1 MANNKEEA
9 GKGTPR
15 PGDLPGGKR
24 TYATIDLTASEVAGR
39 DKPPPAA
46 GAAASASAAAETKSE
61 GKPEAKS
68 DAKSD
73 AKLDTK
79 PPGPPPKSAGPA
91 RPEPEGGASI
101 AGGLA
106 SLGARVN
113 SAPWLLHLASGVA
126 GAIVVLVAAQL
137 MTTERQPAQSQEVD
151 ALTRRVA
158 DLEGALGTRPG
169 AGLRARV
176 EEMARSIGALGETQ
190 AKLARETK
198 AIDAKVDTTPEFPPE
213 LMARLAKL
221 EGALGTV
228 TAADPA
234 AQSPQG
240 VVLSGKLA
248 ELEKAARNA
257 TDLARSGIARFDGE
271 LATLRADA
279 GRLAQRLDTL
289 KGEVEERL
297 QGAAKTA
304 DLASFAT
311 GLASLE
317 REVQTFLKS
326 EAERTANAN
335 VNATQMLL
343 ALELANLKRA
353 IDRGESYAEELAR
366 AKKLGGFTLNF
377 TALERY
383 MNEGAAAPQELA
395 KSFRKVADAML
406 DAEAEPAGATLMD
419 RLLSGARS
427 IVRVRKAGHA
437 ADDASLEAII
447 GRMEAAIKDGR
458 LAEVL
463 ANAKKLPPKAAL
475 AGEDW
480 IKKVEAR
487 QAVEQAMAE
496 VEVQLKA
503 SIGGPQSTP
512 KSAAPEGK
520 R

>member
-15 PGDLPGGKR
+15 PGDSPGGKR
-24 TYATIDLTASEVAGR
+24 TYATIDLTASEVEGR
-39 DKPPPAA
+39 AKPPPAA
-46 GAAASASAAAETKSE
+46 ASAASASAAAETR
-61 GKPEAKS
+61 S
-68 DAKSD
+68 DAKS
-73 AKLDTK
+73 A
-79 PPGPPPKSAGPA
+79 GPQPKSAGPA
-91 RPEPEGGASI
+91 HPGPEGGARL

-106 SLGARVN
+106 SLGARMS
-113 SAPWLLHLASGVA
+113 SAPWLSHLAAGA
-126 GAIVVLVAAQL
+126 LGAIVVLIMAQL
-137 MTTERQPAQSQEVD
+137 LTADRPPAQSQEVD
-151 ALTRRVA
+151 ALTRRIA

-190 AKLARETK
+190 ARLARETK
-198 AIDAKVDTTPEFPPE
+198 AIDAKVGTTPGFPPE

-221 EGALGTV
+221 EEALGAAA
-228 TAADPA
+228 AADPA

-240 VVLSGKLA
+240 AVLSGRLA

-271 LATLRADA
+271 LAALRTDA

-297 QGAAKTA
+297 KGAAKAA
-304 DLASFAT
+304 DVAPLST
-311 GLASLE
+311 SLTSLE

-326 EAERTANAN
+326 EADRTANAN
-335 VNATQMLL
+335 ANATQMLV

-353 IDRGESYAEELAR
+353 IDRGDSYAEELAR

-383 MNEGAAAPQELA
+383 MNEGAATPQELA

-406 DAEAEPAGATLMD
+406 DAEAEPAGATLLD
-419 RLLSGARS
+419 RLLAGARS
-427 IVRVRKAGHA
+427 IVRVRKSGHA
-437 ADDASLEAII
+437 ADDTSLEAII
-447 GRMEAAIKDGR
+447 GRMESAIKDGR

-496 VEVQLKA
+496 VEAQLK
-503 SIGGPQSTP
+503 SSLGGP
-512 KSAAPEGK
+512 KSVAPEGK

>member
-15 PGDLPGGKR
+15 PGDAPGARR
-24 TYATIDLTASEVAGR
+24 TSATIDLTAAEVGGR
-39 DKPPPAA
+39 DKPPV
-46 GAAASASAAAETKSE
+46 AASAASAASTAEAKAQGKSE
-61 GKPEAKS
+61 GKPEAKPAEPQ
-68 DAKSD
+68 AKS
-73 AKLDTK
+73 AS
-79 PPGPPPKSAGPA
+79 PVRPQAQAGA
-91 RPEPEGGASI
+91 RA

-106 SLGARVN
+106 SLGARTT
-113 SAPWLLHLASGVA
+113 STPWLSHLASGA
-126 GAIVVLVAAQL
+126 LGAILVLILGQL
-137 MTTERQPAQSQEVD
+137 MTTDRPPAQSPEVD

-158 DLEGALGTRPG
+158 ELEAALGTRPG

-176 EEMARSIGALGETQ
+176 EEMGRSIGALGETQ
-190 AKLARETK
+190 ARLARETK
-198 AIDAKVDTTPEFPPE
+198 ALDSKVGSAPEFPPE
-213 LMARLAKL
+213 LMGRLAKL
-221 EGALGTV
+221 EEALAAVAT
-228 TAADPA
+228 ADPTG
-234 AQSPQG
+234 QSPQG
-240 VVLSGKLA
+240 TMLSGKLA
-248 ELEKAARNA
+248 ELEKLARNA
-257 TDLARSGIARFDGE
+257 NELARSGSARFEGE
-271 LATLRADA
+271 LSVLRTDA

-297 QGAAKTA
+297 KGTAKAA
-304 DLASFAT
+304 DLASLST

-317 REVQTFLKS
+317 RDVQTFLKG
-326 EAERTANAN
+326 EADRTASATA
-335 VNATQMLL
+335 NATQMLV

-353 IDRGESYAEELAR
+353 IDRGERYAEELAR

-383 MNEGAAAPQELA
+383 MNEGAAAPPELA
-395 KSFRKVADAML
+395 KSFRKVANAML
-406 DAEAEPAGATLMD
+406 DAEAEPADATLMD

-427 IVRVRKAGHA
+427 IVRIRKAGHA

-447 GRMEAAIKDGR
+447 GRMEAAVKDGR

-480 IKKVEAR
+480 VKKVEAR

-496 VEVQLKA
+496 VEAQLKA
-503 SIGGPQSTP
+503 SLGGPQSAPQSVP

>member
-15 PGDLPGGKR
+15 PGEMPGSKR
-24 TYATIDLTASEVAGR
+24 TYATIDLTASEIEGQNESKDRPLRA
-39 DKPPPAA
+39 
-46 GAAASASAAAETKSE
+46 AAASGASTSSSAATAEAKSQA
-61 GKPEAKS
+61 KPEAKPS
-68 DAKSD
+68 E
-73 AKLDTK
+73 
-79 PPGPPPKSAGPA
+79 PQGKSAGPA
-91 RPEPEGGASI
+91 RPGVAEGSKAGGAST
-101 AGGLA
+101 
-106 SLGARVN
+106 SMGARALA
-113 SAPWLLHLASGVA
+113 APWLSHLASGA
-126 GAIVVLVAAQL
+126 LGAIVVLIIVQL
-137 MTTERQPAQSQEVD
+137 MTTDRPPAQSQEVGD
-151 ALTRRVA
+151 LTRRLA

-169 AGLRARV
+169 AGMRARV

-198 AIDAKVDTTPEFPPE
+198 ALDAKVVTTPEFPPE
-213 LMARLAKL
+213 LMGRLAKL
-221 EGALGTV
+221 EEALGAA
-228 TAADPA
+228 TAADPGT
-234 AQSPQG
+234 QSPQ
-240 VVLSGKLA
+240 VAALAGKLA
-248 ELEKAARNA
+248 ELDKAARNA

-271 LATLRADA
+271 LATLRTDA

-297 QGAAKTA
+297 KGAAKAA
-304 DLASFAT
+304 DLAPIAT

-317 REVQTFLKS
+317 RDVQTFLKS
-326 EAERTANAN
+326 EADRSANAN
-335 VNATQMLL
+335 ANATQMLL

-353 IDRGESYAEELAR
+353 IDRGEGYVEELGR

-377 TALERY
+377 AALERY
-383 MNEGAAAPQELA
+383 MQEGAAAPQELA
-395 KSFRKVADAML
+395 KSFRKTADAML
-406 DAEAEPAGATLMD
+406 DAEAEAPNSTLMD

-447 GRMEAAIKDGR
+447 GRMEAAMKDGR

-496 VEVQLKA
+496 VEAQLKA
-503 SIGGPQSTP
+503 SLGGP
-512 KSAAPEGK
+512 KSAVPEGK